1 LFLASG
7 ISGMLFFTVIDVIRR
22 GPPNFGSNQLAGFV
36 VSTIIVLA
44 CLRKTTSAH
53 AKSWFGIL
61 LLFYIAGM
69 LYMGLKPSSHYYHWT
84 RQFLVLSRPPIG
96 DFIVNIL
103 GFFPFAY
110 IFMSYLLSGKRW
122 IRTVMAAWLVLA
134 SGTGISLFIEIAQ
147 YYIPGRS
154 STIMDI
160 VANTAG
166 TMIGVAYF
174 LIEKR
179 ISEF

>member
-1 LFLASG
+1 
-7 ISGMLFFTVIDVIRR
+7 MLFFTAIDVIRR
-22 GPPNFGSNQLAGFV
+22 SPPQLGSNQLAGFV
-36 VSTIIVLA
+36 VSSLIVLA
-44 CLRKTTSAH
+44 CMRKTTSAH
-53 AKSWFGIL
+53 AKSWFGFL
-61 LLFYIAGM
+61 LLFYLAGM
-69 LYMGLKPSSHYYHWT
+69 LYMGLKPSAHYYHYH
-84 RQFLVLSRPPIG
+84 RLSKGFLVLSPPPIG

-110 IFMSYLLSGKRW
+110 IFMSHLHSGKRW
-122 IRTVMAAWLVLA
+122 IRTVTAAWLVLA
-134 SGTGISLFIEIAQ
+134 SGMGTSLFIEIAQ

-166 TMIGVAYF
+166 TMIGIAYF

-179 ISEF
+179 IAEL